1 MRVLGI
7 DPGTA
12 IVGFSVLDK
21 NSNVVIPVSFGHI
34 TTLKTETKENRLLEI
49 YNNICEIIRK
59 YSPQELA
66 IEKLF
71 FQRNITTAMSVSE
84 ARGVIILAAVQN
96 NLKIFEYTPLQIK
109 HALTGYGKACKK
121 DVEHMVKTVLK
132 LENTPK
138 PDDVADAIAVALCH
152 INFLKI

>member
-1 MRVLGI
+1 VLGI

-12 IVGFSVLDK
+12 IVGFSLLEK
-21 NSNVVIPVSFGHI
+21 SGSNINPVSFGHI
-34 TTLKTETKENRLLEI
+34 TTLKTESKENRLLEI
-49 YNNICEIIRK
+49 YNNICEIIKK

-84 ARGVIILAAVQN
+84 ARGVIILAAVQS

-109 HALTGYGKACKK
+109 HALTGYGKADKK
-121 DVEHMVKTVLK
+121 DVQQMVKAVLN